1 MYQQFIAVGNL
12 TRDPEMRYTPAG
24 VPVASFDVAINK
36 SWVSAEGQKQEK
48 VLFVR
53 VTAWRKLAETVAQYL
68 TKGRQ
73 VMVVGEIEEARGY
86 LNNAGEVR
94 ASLEVTAQTVRFL
107 GQREG
112 GDSAG
117 NNASVDNVSVENSQ
131 DIPF

>member
-1 MYQQFIAVGNL
+1 
-12 TRDPEMRYTPAG
+12 MRYTPSG
-24 VPVASFDVAINK
+24 VPVASFNLAVNK
-36 SWVSAEGQKQEK
+36 SFVKEDGTKVEKTLWVS
-48 VLFVR
+48 

-86 LNNAGEVR
+86 LDKEGNAR

-112 GDSAG
+112 GD
-117 NNASVDNVSVENSQ
+117 NNGKVENASVENSEEMM
-131 DIPF
+131 PF